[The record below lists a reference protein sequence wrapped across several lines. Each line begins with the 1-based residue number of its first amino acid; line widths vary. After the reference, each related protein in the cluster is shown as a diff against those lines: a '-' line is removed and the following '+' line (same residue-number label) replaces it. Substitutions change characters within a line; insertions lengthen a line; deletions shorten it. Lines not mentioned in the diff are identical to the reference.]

1 MDNKDKEKGQ
11 SPTTGDKSKYNVK
24 GKSQNYL
31 KYSSWGYTLFGL
43 MLIAILIGQWA
54 DKRYEFENPIVTL
67 SLLTIVIVSQ
77 FYKLIRDLA

>member
-1 MDNKDKEKGQ
+1 MDNQPQEQDQ
-11 SPTTGDKSKYNVK
+11 SPQSGDKSKYKVK

-43 MLIAILIGQWA
+43 MLIAILVGQWV
-54 DKRYEFENPIVTL
+54 DKRYEFENPVVTL
-67 SLLTIVIVSQ
+67 SLLTIVIVTK